1 MNNDVLLSDYY
12 FCPNTGKRMPYKALR
27 IKELERNVINEH
39 YTIAKEC
46 YCVKKCPYCGKEHD
60 YNIIYT
66 DIISRKLTI

>member
-1 MNNDVLLSDYY
+1 
-12 FCPNTGKRMPYKALR
+12 MPYKALR

-46 YCVKKCPYCGKEHD
+46 YSVKKCPYCGKEHD

>member
-1 MNNDVLLSDYY
+1 MNNNELLNNNY